1 MSQPDAAL
9 AAAADAIEASAFAD
23 MIAAAPAEL
32 VRALGL
38 RSTTV
43 GGATLLIAPGIP
55 DIQFNRAIGLGVF
68 AAATEA
74 GLDAVIGAFRE
85 AGSKKFWIHWNPH
98 ATPASVPQWLAAR
111 GFAPPERRSWAK
123 VARGVE
129 APPEFRTSLEVRG
142 ARPGEETAAG
152 EAIAGAFGLPPS
164 FAPWLASLALRQRW
178 RLYVALANARV
189 AGGGYLYLEGRD
201 AWLGAAGVLKEYRGR
216 GGHLGLMA
224 LRIRDAAAVGCA
236 RIFTET
242 GEPVANEPNP
252 SLANMKRCGFKRVC
266 SRLNYAPP
274 A

>member
-1 MSQPDAAL
+1 MSQPEAAL
-9 AAAADAIEASAFAD
+9 AAAADAIEASAFGD
-23 MIAAAPAEL
+23 MIAAAPVEL
-32 VRALGL
+32 VRAVGL
-38 RSTTV
+38 RSATV

-68 AAATEA
+68 AAATEP

-85 AGSKKFWIHWNPH
+85 AGSRNFWIHWNPH
-98 ATPASVPQWLAAR
+98 AAPASVPQWLAAR
-111 GFAPPERRSWAK
+111 GLVPPERRSWAK
-123 VARGVE
+123 VARGAE

-152 EAIAGAFGLPPS
+152 EAIAGAFGMPPA
-164 FAPWLASLALRQRW
+164 FAPWLAALARRQRW
-178 RLYVALANARV
+178 RLCVALDGGRV
-189 AGGGYLYLEGRD
+189 VGGGYLYIEGRD
-201 AWLGAAGVLKEYRGR
+201 AWLGAGGVLKDFRGH
-216 GGHLGLMA
+216 GAHLGLMA

-252 SLANMKRCGFKRVC
+252 SLANMERCGFKRIC